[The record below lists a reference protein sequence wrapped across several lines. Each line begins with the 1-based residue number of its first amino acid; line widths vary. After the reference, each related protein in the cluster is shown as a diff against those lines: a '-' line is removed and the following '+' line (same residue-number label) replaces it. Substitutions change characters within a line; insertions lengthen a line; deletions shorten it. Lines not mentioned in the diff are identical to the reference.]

1 VALDAVRSRVP
12 LEWRHRLARARLRYR
27 VPTGRWRAL
36 PDALII
42 GAQRAG
48 TSSLYRYLGAH
59 PGVAPSFR
67 KEVEYFS
74 RYASRGEDWYRA
86 HFELSAGRRH
96 LRFEAT
102 PDYLFHPLAAE
113 RAAVLVPGAKLIAL
127 LRDPVERS
135 WSHYRHMVRLGYETL
150 PFAEALAAEDERCA
164 PDRARLA
171 EDPDHD
177 AKALLRYSYVARGR
191 YAPQL
196 AHWLA
201 RFPRAQLLVLP
212 SARLFEHPAA
222 AYAEVLAFLG
232 LEPWEPPAFAN
243 VSRTPGEESAPPMDV
258 AAQRFLADAFASDSH
273 DLEAIGID
281 DGTA

>member
-48 TSSLYRYLGAH
+48 TSSLYRFLGAH

-86 HFELSAGRRH
+86 HFELRAGRRH

-113 RAAVLVPGAKLIAL
+113 RAARLVPEARLVAL
-127 LRDPVERS
+127 LRDPAERA

-150 PFAEALAAEDERCA
+150 PFADALAAEDERCA

-171 EDPDHD
+171 KDPDHD
-177 AKALLRYSYVARGR
+177 PKALLRYSYVARGH

-201 RFPRAQLLVLP
+201 RFPRDHLLVLP
-212 SARLFEHPAA
+212 SARLFDHPAG

-232 LEPWEPPAFAN
+232 LESWEPPAFAN
-243 VSRTPGEESAPPMDV
+243 VSRTPGEAAAPPMDPE
-258 AAQRFLADAFASDSH
+258 ARRLLDAAFASEPA
-273 DLEAIGID
+273 DLEAIGIE
-281 DGTA
+281 GTV

>member
-1 VALDAVRSRVP
+1 MALDAVRSRVP

-74 RYASRGEDWYRA
+74 RYAARGEDWYRA
-86 HFELSAGRRH
+86 HFELRAGRRH

-113 RAAVLVPGAKLIAL
+113 RASRLVPAAKLVVL
-127 LRDPVERS
+127 LRDPAARA

-150 PFAEALAAEDERCA
+150 GFADALAAEDERCA
-164 PDRARLA
+164 PDLARLA
-171 EDPDHD
+171 EDPHHD
-177 AKALLRYSYVARGR
+177 AKALLRYSYVARGH

-201 RFPRAQLLVLP
+201 RFPRDQLLVVP
-212 SARLFEHPAA
+212 SARLFDDPAR
-222 AYAEVLAFLG
+222 AYADVLAFLG
-232 LEPWEPPAFAN
+232 LEPWQPPAFAN
-243 VSRTPGEESAPPMDV
+243 VSRVPGEAAAPPIDPE
-258 AAQRFLADAFASDSH
+258 ARRLLDAAFASEPD
-273 DLEAIGID
+273 DLESIGID
-281 DGTA
+281 PG

>member
-1 VALDAVRSRVP
+1 VALGALRSRVP

-59 PGVAPSFR
+59 PGVAPSVR

-74 RYASRGEDWYRA
+74 RYAARGEDWYRA
-86 HFELSAGRRH
+86 HFELRFGRRR

-113 RAAVLVPGAKLIAL
+113 RAARLVPGARLVAL
-127 LRDPVERS
+127 LRDPADRA

-171 EDPDHD
+171 DDPDHD
-177 AKALLRYSYVARGR
+177 PKALLRYSYVARGH

-201 RFPRAQLLVLP
+201 RFPRHQLLVLP
-212 SARLFEHPAA
+212 SARLFADPAR
-222 AYAEVLAFLG
+222 AYGEVLEFLG
-232 LEPWEPPAFAN
+232 LEPWEPPSFAN
-243 VSRTPGEESAPPMDV
+243 VSRIPGEGAAAPIEPEARRLLD
-258 AAQRFLADAFASDSH
+258 AAFASEPE

-281 DGTA
+281 PAL